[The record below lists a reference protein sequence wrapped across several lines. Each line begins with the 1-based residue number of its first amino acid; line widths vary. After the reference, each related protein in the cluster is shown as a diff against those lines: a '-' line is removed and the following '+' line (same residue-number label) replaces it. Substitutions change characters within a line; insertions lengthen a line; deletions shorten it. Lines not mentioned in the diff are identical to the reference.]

1 MIRRKAYLPMEAP
14 PLLRDANALPSLED
28 VKANQAVVEVERLNV
43 IVTVAPTPDMWT
55 QLVGHWLL
63 VL

>member
-1 MIRRKAYLPMEAP
+1 MEAP

-28 VKANQAVVEVERLNV
+28 VKANQAVVEAERLNV
-43 IVTVAPTPDMWT
+43 IVTVAPNPDMWT